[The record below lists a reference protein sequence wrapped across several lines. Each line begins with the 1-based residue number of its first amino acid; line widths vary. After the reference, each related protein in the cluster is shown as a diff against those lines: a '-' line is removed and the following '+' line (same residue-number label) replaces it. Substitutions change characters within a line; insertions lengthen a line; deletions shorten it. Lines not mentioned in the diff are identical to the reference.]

1 MAKYEDEQLNEFYV
15 PALAGGYN
23 NYTQSKTQIEDNEII
38 GSSSNVEVDET
49 FTGVKKTGGS
59 SRVSGEI
66 SSGHGVKH
74 LHIHTTST
82 EEEVISISGTVVKK
96 IQPTEI
102 AITGVTP
109 TTDLDYTS
117 FQGGNKSYFLNG
129 SDNPFYY
136 DGATLTSITSNLP
149 TNGCGMVGV
158 YYARRAY
165 VIDKINKDQIN
176 FSGMYSPEDSK
187 DYLLDF
193 RSTTPYFG
201 GYFRIKPGA
210 GVEIIGLYEGTDGL
224 YIGTKQGEIYKAVP
238 DGTTGIS
245 AAQTH
250 SVQLIARGAGFTS
263 PFAVVQVGNDMQFA
277 YDKYWMSLGYQQLF
291 GNLLRA
297 ANLSKRVKPEFS
309 NILHK
314 DNVAAIFFNDTV
326 YVSYGTGA
334 TNDRVLKISF
344 KDKNYQLSA
353 WSAPI
358 IGWNVAKWVVYTD
371 SEGTKHLYGGASD
384 ESYVYEYDNG
394 SNNNGTAVSA
404 TFETKSFDCKKPGQ
418 VKYFAFIDVFY
429 SMVYGELS
437 YEVLI
442 DEITSVTGTQSL
454 GNSNDGGIGVGSQ
467 EMATFMAGYE
477 LDDDATFASLK
488 QNNRFRIPVNFK
500 KGQTVSV
507 RFTNN
512 NIGESFKINGVKI
525 YFQEGSIYEE

>member
-1 MAKYEDEQLNEFYV
+1 MAKYEDEKLNEFYV
-15 PALAGGYN
+15 PALSGGYN

-59 SRVSGEI
+59 TRISSEI
-66 SSGHGVKH
+66 SAGYGVKH

-82 EEEVISISGTVVKK
+82 GEEVVAISGTVVKK
-96 IQPTEI
+96 VKPTEST
-102 AITGVTP
+102 ITGVTP
-109 TTDLDYTS
+109 TADKDYTS

-129 SDNPFYY
+129 SDNPFTY
-136 DGATLTSITSNLP
+136 DGSVLASIASNLP

-165 VIDKINKDQIN
+165 VLDKVNKDQIN

-187 DYLLDF
+187 DYLMDF

-210 GVEIIGLYEGTDGL
+210 GIEIIGVYEGTDGL

-245 AAQTH
+245 NAQTH
-250 SVQLIARGAGFTS
+250 SVQLVARGAGFSS
-263 PFAVVQVGNDMQFA
+263 PFATVQVGNDIHFP
-277 YDKYWMSLGYQQLF
+277 YDKYWISLGYQQLF

-297 ANLSKRVKPEFS
+297 SNLSKRVKPELS
-309 NILHK
+309 TILHK
-314 DNVAAIFFNDTV
+314 EKIAAAFFNDTV
-326 YVSYGTGA
+326 YIAYGAGEL
-334 TNDRVLKISF
+334 NDKVLKISF

-358 IGWNVAKWVVYTD
+358 NGWHVAKWAVYTD
-371 SEGTKHLYGGASD
+371 STGKKHLYGGASD
-384 ESYVYEYDNG
+384 ESYVYEYDTG
-394 SNNNGTAVSA
+394 SNNNGVAVDA
-404 TFETKSFDCKKPGQ
+404 TFETKSYDCKKPGQ
-418 VKYFAFIDVFY
+418 IKYFAFIDVFY

-442 DEITSVTGTQSL
+442 DEITSVSGTQSL

-467 EMATFMAGYE
+467 IMASFTPGYE
-477 LDDDATFASLK
+477 IDEDADFASLQ

-507 RFTNN
+507 RFSNN
-512 NIGESFKINGVKI
+512 NAGDNFKINGIKI
-525 YFQEGSIYEE
+525 YFQEGSIYEY